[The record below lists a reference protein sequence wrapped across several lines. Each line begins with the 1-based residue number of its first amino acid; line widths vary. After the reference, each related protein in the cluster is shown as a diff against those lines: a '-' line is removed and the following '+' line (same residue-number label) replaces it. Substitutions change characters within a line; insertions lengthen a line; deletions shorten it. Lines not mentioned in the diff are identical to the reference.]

1 MIDLSP
7 LRNFTPH
14 RSYRRK
20 RAGTW
25 QDESEKLLE
34 HDTAAVCLSEGRKGS
49 YAKIVLVTE
58 LMAVVARGKTVR
70 QMIFKEFEE
79 RSK

>member
-34 HDTAAVCLSEGRKGS
+34 HDTAAVCLSEGS